1 MPAFAYQALSAD
13 GSVKAGAIEAAD
25 RGDALRQLARRG
37 AVVLR
42 FDHFGCGDSLGA
54 DTDVG
59 AGRWQE
65 DDALGIESVG
75 SVRIRMKRPSVKV
88 MIDGEVEMFTS
99 PLDFRIRPKALTVL
113 APVAAVVTDPAD
125 GELIAVTG

>member
-1 MPAFAYQALSAD
+1 LGDVLRLSA
-13 GSVKAGAIEAAD
+13 EM
-25 RGDALRQLARRG
+25 L
-37 AVVLR
+37 
-42 FDHFGCGDSLGA
+42 
-54 DTDVG
+54 

-75 SVRIRMKRPSVKV
+75 WVRIRMKRPSVKV
-88 MIDGEVEMFTS
+88 MIDGEVEMFSS